1 MSRAILLADSPTVD
15 TARIMPAK
23 RGPFAGCIFRA
34 LRERTL
40 PAMLTAGGS
49 PVTFWEFLNN
59 WWNLPYLVMLG
70 LVGVFFALQAVGM
83 LAHEH
88 DVEGGTDSDADGGT
102 DSDADSGSDSP
113 ADGDD
118 GDSEGN
124 AGSGHAHGAAAF
136 LGIGRVP

>member
-88 DVEGGTDSDADGGT
+88 DVEAGTDSDAEIGSGVDGDGGT
-102 DSDADSGSDSP
+102 DPDADGASDP
-113 ADGDD
+113 DADGASDPGAD
-118 GDSEGN
+118 GE
-124 AGSGHAHGAAAF
+124 A
-136 LGIGRVP
+136 